1 MNTSR
6 VRVRSGQTDSPQR
19 KLISSVSKYVVTS
32 LDQYTPTEH
41 TTPHSLPRATLRP
54 DSTALKAYA
63 AFQNT
68 RVFSSLDGL
77 RALSILAVIWHHA
90 RVYSQYLLLRQGQLG
105 VRLFFAISGFL
116 ITTLLLR
123 EHRAT
128 GQISLKNFY
137 ARRSLRIFPL
147 YYTVVGLY
155 CVIAALQH
163 DSRAQQFFHDLP
175 YFLTYTANW
184 FVLPAA
190 RFSLAW
196 SLATEEQFYSTWPW
210 IEKFLSAKHA
220 VWIMISAVAAHQI
233 LLVSKVAASSN
244 FWSAFLY
251 AFAPSICFGV
261 LIAHGLDSERSFNR
275 IYIILG
281 KRYAS
286 LAVMALALILMA
298 VHAPRVLTE
307 AAFAALVG
315 ACVIR
320 EDHVLSRLLRHRYLA
335 AVGMVSYGMYLFHGF
350 VFVMLSKFM
359 RTTSVPAFVIASVAT
374 FGIAFCTYRFY
385 ESYFLQMKRRFSV
398 ASQRTALV
406 RKSAIRGIHVP

>member
-1 MNTSR
+1 MTS
-6 VRVRSGQTDSPQR
+6 SAN
-19 KLISSVSKYVVTS
+19 KYLVTS
-32 LDQYTPTEH
+32 LDRSTSSAY
-41 TTPHSLPRATLRP
+41 
-54 DSTALKAYA
+54 STAQSLVDVKPTSHDYLSALKQYA

-77 RALSILAVIWHHA
+77 RAFSILAVIWHHGPGFN
-90 RVYSQYLLLRQGQLG
+90 SHHLLLRQGQLG

-128 GQISLKNFY
+128 GQICLKNFY

-147 YYTVVGLY
+147 YYTVLGLY
-155 CVIAALQH
+155 CVVAALQH
-163 DSRAQQFFHDLP
+163 DPRTQQFFHDLP
-175 YFLTYTANW
+175 YFLTYTSNW

-210 IEKFLSAKHA
+210 VEKFLNTKRAI
-220 VWIMISAVAAHQI
+220 WIMIIALVAHQI
-233 LLVSKVAASSN
+233 AFISHVAASRP
-244 FWSAFLY
+244 FWGAFLG

-275 IYIILG
+275 LYRVLG
-281 KRYAS
+281 RRYAS
-286 LAVMALALILMA
+286 LALAAGALAFMA

-307 AAFAALVG
+307 AVFAALVG

-320 EDHVLSRLLRHRYLA
+320 EDHALSRLLRHRYLS
-335 AVGMVSYGMYLFHGF
+335 VLGMVSYGMYLFHGF
-350 VFVMLSKFM
+350 VFVALSMFI
-359 RTTSVPAFVIASVAT
+359 RPTSLLAFCVAT
-374 FGIAFCTYRFY
+374 IVTFAIAFCSYGFY
-385 ESYFLQMKRRFSV
+385 ESYFLRMKRRFST
-398 ASQRTALV
+398 ASTRA
-406 RKSAIRGIHVP
+406 AI

>member
-1 MNTSR
+1 MTS
-6 VRVRSGQTDSPQR
+6 P
-19 KLISSVSKYVVTS
+19 
-32 LDQYTPTEH
+32 DQYTPTEYSSA
-41 TTPHSLPRATLRP
+41 HSLPRSTPRP
-54 DSTALKAYA
+54 NLPALKHYS

-77 RALSILAVIWHHA
+77 RALSILAVIWHHGPGFN
-90 RVYSQYLLLRQGQLG
+90 SHYLPLRQGQLG

-147 YYTVVGLY
+147 YYTVLGLY
-155 CVIAALQH
+155 CVVAALQH
-163 DSRAQQFFHDLP
+163 DSRARLFFHDVP
-175 YFLTYTANW
+175 FFLTYTSNW

-210 IEKFLSAKHA
+210 VEKFLSAKGA
-220 VWIMISAVAAHQI
+220 VWIMISAIIVHQI
-233 LLVSKVAASSN
+233 VFISHVAASRP
-244 FWSAFLY
+244 FWGAFVG

-261 LIAHGLDSERSFNR
+261 LMAHALDSERSFSFLYR
-275 IYIILG
+275 VLG
-281 KRYAS
+281 KRYS
-286 LAVMALALILMA
+286 SVLLAVVALTCMA

-315 ACVIR
+315 TCVIR
-320 EDHVLSRLLRHRYLA
+320 EDHALSRLLRHRYLA

-350 VFVMLSKFM
+350 VFLMLSEFM
-359 RTTSVPAFVIASVAT
+359 RTTSVLAFLVATVVT
-374 FGIAFCTYRFY
+374 FGIAFCSYRFY
-385 ESYFLQMKRRFSV
+385 ESYFLRMKRRFSV
-398 ASQRTALV
+398 GS
-406 RKSAIRGIHVP
+406 

>member
-1 MNTSR
+1 M
-6 VRVRSGQTDSPQR
+6 
-19 KLISSVSKYVVTS
+19 SSASKYVTTS
-32 LDQYTPTEH
+32 LERRTSTEYGAASTLVGTKPTPRLN
-41 TTPHSLPRATLRP
+41 SVTLKP
-54 DSTALKAYA
+54 YA

-68 RVFSSLDGL
+68 RVFGSLDGL

-90 RVYSQYLLLRQGQLG
+90 RVYSQYLLFRQGQLG

-123 EHRAT
+123 EHRVT
-128 GQISLKNFY
+128 GRISLKKFY

-163 DSRAQQFFHDLP
+163 DARAQEFLHNVPF
-175 YFLTYTANW
+175 FLTYTSNW

-210 IEKFLSAKHA
+210 VEKALGPKGA
-220 VWIMISAVAAHQI
+220 VWIMISALAAQQG
-233 LLVSKVAASSN
+233 LLISRVVSHSH
-244 FWSAFLY
+244 FWSAFVGS
-251 AFAPSICFGV
+251 FAPSICFGV
-261 LIAHGLDSERSFNR
+261 LIAHALDSERSFGVL
-275 IYIILG
+275 YGILG

-286 LAVMALALILMA
+286 LIVAGGALILMA

-307 AAFAALVG
+307 AVFAVLVG

-320 EDHVLSRLLRHRYLA
+320 EDHALSRLLRHRYLA
-335 AVGMVSYGMYLFHGF
+335 AIGMVSYGMYLFHGF
-350 VFVMLSKFM
+350 VFAALSKFM
-359 RTTSVPAFVIASVAT
+359 STASILAFVVASILT
-374 FGIAFCTYRFY
+374 FAIAFCSYCFY
-385 ESYFLQMKRRFSV
+385 ESYFLAMKRRFSV
-398 ASQRTALV
+398 APRLKAV
-406 RKSAIRGIHVP
+406 A